1 MYTLYGGGVTR
12 ALGPQM
18 VLEEG
23 GIPYTLKVVDELA
36 GEHRTPDYL
45 ALNPAG
51 TMPTLVTPEGEVLHE
66 APALMVYLAER
77 HALDQLI
84 PPADSKLRG
93 LFFTKLFYHTNE
105 ILPPTGRFFRPERYS
120 ARAEHAPAIKA
131 KAHADALDRWSLL
144 DQFLAAHGPYH
155 LGERFSLL
163 DLHMTLWA
171 AYGLQTTAELT
182 DRFGAVAR
190 CFALTVARPRI
201 GPMIA
206 TLQDA
211 MRQWREAKATC

>member
-12 ALGPQM
+12 SLGPQM

-36 GEHRTPDYL
+36 GEHRAPDYL
-45 ALNPAG
+45 ALNPTG
-51 TMPTLVTPEGEVLHE
+51 TMPTLVTPEGAVMHE

-77 HALDQLI
+77 HALEDLI
-84 PPADSKLRG
+84 PSVANPLRG

-120 ARAEHAPAIKA
+120 TMAEHAPAIKA

-144 DQFLAAHGPYH
+144 DEFLAAHGPYH

-171 AYGLQTTAELT
+171 AYGLETIGELT
-182 DRFGAVAR
+182 DRFEAVGR

-201 GPMIA
+201 GPRIA
-206 TLQDA
+206 ALQGA
-211 MRQWREAKATC
+211 MQQWRKAKAV